1 MSEVNVYYE
10 NIKAMYDKDYSN
22 STTDEWTQFV
32 LKSDFDRV
40 SKELEECKAKQKILA
55 NVLLHARNQLV
66 SDSETGLEKLSSSL
80 YKAVLSDA
88 ISNIDVALK
97 EIGE

>member
-1 MSEVNVYYE
+1 MSQEVKVYYMGMQDTY
-10 NIKAMYDKDYSN
+10 NATN
-22 STTDEWTQFV
+22 SGEDGLV

-40 SKELEECKAKQKILA
+40 TKELEECKAKQKILA